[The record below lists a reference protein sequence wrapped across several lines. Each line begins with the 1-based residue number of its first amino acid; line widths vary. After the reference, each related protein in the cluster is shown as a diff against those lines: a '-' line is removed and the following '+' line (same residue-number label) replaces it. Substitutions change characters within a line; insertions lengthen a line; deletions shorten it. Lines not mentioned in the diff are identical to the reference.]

1 MTIFSLLLQGV
12 LILILGLSFLIGI
25 VIMIIGF
32 WKTPMNKKQ
41 ILKGFSLFIFPLLI
55 FIYYSIKPLLLY
67 EVEEKEI
74 VGVYKVSKSSTVDVS
89 NLEKVRLKINPDGTF
104 YLNEKIPEINICQ
117 QGKFEYSLEI
127 EDENALSFYCENGI
141 IVEGIKRNFTNFE
154 LEFMIGDPDSNEVI
168 YLEKI
173 N

>member
-1 MTIFSLLLQGV
+1 MALFSLLLKGV
-12 LILILGLSFLIGI
+12 LILILGLSFIIGI

-32 WKTPMNKKQ
+32 WKTPMNKQK
-41 ILKGFSLFIFPLLI
+41 IIKGFSLFIFPLLI
-55 FIYYSIKPLLLY
+55 FIYYSIKPSLLY
-67 EVEEKEI
+67 EVTDENI
-74 VGVYKVSKSSTVDVS
+74 IGTYKVSKSSTVDVS

-104 YLNEKIPEINICQ
+104 YLNEKIPKVNICQ
-117 QGKFEYSLEI
+117 KGKVEYSSDI
-127 EDENALSFYCENGI
+127 EEENALSFYCENGI